1 MDNPTPPTEQISYFD
16 KRMQELGVTEEN
28 NRVSLGFFN
37 IETKENDRKDYP
49 IFSKVDE
56 GIKIIV
62 YTIGGNMV
70 NYAKEGSRY
79 KINEY
84 YITRLEKPIVKKDGS
99 LQKYALPPKQSTYPF
114 FPPLLLDYYR
124 NKTKLETL
132 VLTEGYFK
140 AFKAAMHGIPCV
152 GLASITTLKNKET
165 GDLHEDILDLIKVC
179 QVKRVIWLHDGD
191 CTDISKDISTKDG
204 NNEILKDLYKRPFNF
219 FRSVQTFYELCSR
232 YEHVEPYFAHINSH
246 DIDGNPKGLD
256 DLLIAFPDKAEEI
269 KNDLFAYHKNNSG
282 KYHGNY
288 FIRFNLNMVA
298 MNTLRKHF
306 YLHDVT
312 EFYLHHIEHRKELEN
327 KEFVFNGTRYKYD
340 YVKDKDKNEC
350 VMVVH
355 GDSANYFRVTDT
367 YFQFIDKPNKYGQL
381 EKQFIERKA
390 ATIKSDYKSDKNFI
404 DNIPKYLAF
413 CTVPDHVNYQQSIHG
428 CFNIYSPFEHEIL
441 EGECETSFAFVKHIF
456 GTNKIKYKPKGSDT
470 EIEIYEYDLGLDYI
484 QLLFQRPQQVL
495 PILCL
500 VSQERQT
507 GKTTFAK
514 WLKEIFRANMA
525 IVGNSD
531 LKSEFNSHW
540 ATKLIV
546 CCDETKIDKAE
557 VLEKVKALS
566 TADRIMMNTKGVKQT
581 EMELFAKFML
591 LSNNEETFLAADE
604 DEIRFWVRKVPPIII
619 QNVDLIED
627 LIDEIP
633 AFLYRLNKR
642 KLATEHEERH
652 WFNTKLLRT
661 EAWKKVV
668 ERSKPTLEKE
678 IKSLIKEMFNN
689 FEEDIIWLTMNNLKE
704 MFPRF
709 ETNYLEHILEDR
721 LKVSRETVQRRY
733 HWKFVETKQAV
744 LQKDGSS
751 KEELVP
757 EKLKINTHG
766 RHFVFHRH
774 DFIAPSAALV
784 ENVSSESNSS
794 EDDLPF

>member
-84 YITRLEKPIVKKDGS
+84 YITRLEKPITKKDGS

-114 FPPLLLDYYR
+114 FPPLLLDYYSK
-124 NKTKLETL
+124 KTKLETL

-140 AFKAAMHGIPCV
+140 AFKAAMHGLPCV

-390 ATIKSDYKSDKNFI
+390 ATIKGDYKADKNFI

-441 EGECETSFAFVKHIF
+441 EGECETSMEFVKHIF
-456 GTNKIKYKPKGSDT
+456 GTNKIKYTPKGSDT

-604 DEIRFWVRKVPPIII
+604 DEIRFWVRKVPAITK

-633 AFLYRLNKR
+633 AFLYSLNKR

-678 IKSLIKEMFNN
+678 IKSLVKDMFNN

-704 MFPRF
+704 FFPRF

-733 HWKFVETKQAV
+733 HWVYEKRKLPISTNGGEITEETTDVKV
-744 LQKDGSS
+744 K
-751 KEELVP
+751 V
-757 EKLKINTHG
+757 NTHG

-774 DFIAPSAALV
+774 DFV
-784 ENVSSESNSS
+784 ETPNT
-794 EDDLPF
+794 DLPF